1 MRKPGPRKRTRASR
15 LLRGAVFRLA
25 AVVLGLSPFV
35 LAEGL
40 FAVLDWGRP
49 TYEDDPFVGFQG
61 VHPLFVPGADGS
73 RYEIAKSRRE
83 FFQPDSFSSEK
94 RPGEF
99 RVFCLGGST
108 VQGRPFAAETS
119 FPTWLELSLRAADPQ
134 RRWEAVNCGGISYA
148 SYRLVPILEEVLGH
162 QPDLIVLY
170 TGHNEFLEDR
180 SYAHIKRIPGIVA
193 APVGWVSSTRTYTLL
208 RKAYVGLRGS
218 SSQEPPEGRP
228 VLEAEVDAILEHPDG
243 LEEYERDEKWR
254 EDTVDHFRYNLRRMI
269 AMADDA
275 GVPLWLVN
283 PVCRLRDCPPFKAQH
298 RDGITA
304 EEERQWDGLVEQAVE
319 LRKTDVRRAVALL
332 QEALEIDDRHAGARY
347 LLATWYD
354 AQGMADE
361 ARRSYLRAKELDVC
375 PLRIIEPMSEAIL
388 EVAGETDTPLIDVR
402 AMFAGLCDGGI
413 PDGRFLLDHVHPSIR
428 GHQMIAEWLTDE
440 FVDRG
445 LLEPV
450 SGWKEGR
457 SRVFRRHLDSLDNVY
472 FDKGTQRQEML
483 RRWTQGRA
491 AEFGIQPPR

>member
-1 MRKPGPRKRTRASR
+1 MRRPGPRKRTRASR
-15 LLRGAVFRLA
+15 LLRGTLFRLG
-25 AVVLGLSPFV
+25 AVLLGLSPFV

-40 FAVLDWGRP
+40 FTVLDWGRP
-49 TYEDDPFVGFQG
+49 TYEDDPFVGFRG
-61 VHPLFVPGADGS
+61 VHPLFVPSADGS
-73 RYEIAKSRRE
+73 RYEIAKSRQE
-83 FFQPDSFSSEK
+83 FFQPDSFSFKK

-119 FPTWLELSLRAADPQ
+119 FPTWLELSLRAGDPQ
-134 RRWEAVNCGGISYA
+134 RPWEVVNCGGISYA
-148 SYRLVPILEEVLGH
+148 GYRLVPILEEVLGYE
-162 QPDLIVLY
+162 PDLIVLY

-193 APVGWVSSTRTYTLL
+193 VPVGWASSTRTYTLL
-208 RKAYVGLRGS
+208 RRAYNGLQGS

-228 VLEAEVDAILEHPDG
+228 MLGAEVDAILEHPDG

-254 EDTVDHFRYNLRRMI
+254 EDTIEHFRYNLRRMI

-283 PVCRLRDCPPFKAQH
+283 PVCQLRDCPPFKAQH
-298 RDGITA
+298 RDDLTA
-304 EEERQWDGLVEQAVE
+304 EEERRWDGLVGQAVE

-332 QEALEIDDRHAGARY
+332 QQALEIDDQHAGAHY

-354 AQGMADE
+354 ALGMADE
-361 ARRSYLRAKELDVC
+361 ARQSYVRAKELDVC

-388 EVAGETDTPLIDVR
+388 EIAGETDTPVVDVR
-402 AMFAGLCDGGI
+402 AMFAALSAGGI

-428 GHQMIAEWLTDE
+428 GHQMIAERLTDE
-440 FVDRG
+440 LIDRG

-450 SGWKEGR
+450 SGWEEER
-457 SRVFRRHLDSLDNVY
+457 SQAFRRHLDSLDNVY
-472 FDKGTQRQEML
+472 FDKGIQRQEML

-491 AEFGIQPPR
+491 AEFGVQPPR